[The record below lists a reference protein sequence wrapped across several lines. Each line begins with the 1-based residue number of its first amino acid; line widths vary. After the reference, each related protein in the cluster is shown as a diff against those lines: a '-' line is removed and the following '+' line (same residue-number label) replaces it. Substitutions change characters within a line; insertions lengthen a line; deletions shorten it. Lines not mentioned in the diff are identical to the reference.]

1 MIRIQQIHLTL
12 EEDMTLLPEKIIKK
26 LRIAPEELLSWR
38 IHKET
43 FDARWR
49 HMQFTYTLDC
59 TLKHEENVLKHPH
72 KDITKTPDERYR
84 MPKKGVVGLVHR
96 PIVVGFGPAGMFAAL
111 LLAQMG
117 YQPLIL
123 ERGECVEKRVKSVEH
138 FWKEGILNTESL
150 EKVVPERLAMAN

>member
-72 KDITKTPDERYR
+72 KDITKTPDECR
-84 MPKKGVVGLVHR
+84 KKVLSDLSIAR
-96 PIVVGFGPAGMFAAL
+96 L
-111 LLAQMG
+111 LLALD
-117 YQPLIL
+117 QPVCSQL
-123 ERGECVEKRVKSVEH
+123 CY
-138 FWKEGILNTESL
+138 
-150 EKVVPERLAMAN
+150 

>member
-117 YQPLIL
+117 YQP
-123 ERGECVEKRVKSVEH
+123 
-138 FWKEGILNTESL
+138 
-150 EKVVPERLAMAN
+150 